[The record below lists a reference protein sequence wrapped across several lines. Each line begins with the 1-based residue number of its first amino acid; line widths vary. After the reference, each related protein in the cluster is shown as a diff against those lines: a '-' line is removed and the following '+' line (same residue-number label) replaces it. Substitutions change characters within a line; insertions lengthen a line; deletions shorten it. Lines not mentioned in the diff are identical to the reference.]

1 MWTQLPD
8 GGVAGS
14 GNTVEAVGG
23 NGVSGRQMHEV
34 KGGRSS
40 GIASCKRTR
49 IKTTSDLDTTLL
61 ALRAYVLPR
70 DLRSEGRRGEAG
82 NLTEEMSGVRAR
94 EGVVENLFRRGAGRD
109 DNGTSEADGSR
120 LAASAGMLLPR
131 SSAQGCSESTS
142 AYGESQFNFEHSWG
156 VRAMMLSQLS
166 DVLEARL
173 QSLPVRAQ
181 LS

>member
-1 MWTQLPD
+1 
-8 GGVAGS
+8 
-14 GNTVEAVGG
+14 
-23 NGVSGRQMHEV
+23 MHEA

-82 NLTEEMSGVRAR
+82 NLIEEMSGVRTR
-94 EGVVENLFRRGAGRD
+94 EGVVEKLRRGAGRD
-109 DNGTSEADGSR
+109 GNGTFEADGSR